1 MSLVILTI
9 HIPDKQKRIAFAVK
23 IRQIIPQSK
32 TYIPGKKNSLY
43 DSDIGIKANI
53 TKEELAKINALIE
66 RRGFGCTKRGSLD
79 E

>member
-1 MSLVILTI
+1 MILTI
-9 HIPDKQKRIAFAVK
+9 HIPEKQKRIAFAAKV
-23 IRQIIPQSK
+23 RQIIPQGK
-32 TYIPGKKNSLY
+32 TYIPGKRNSVY

-66 RRGFGCTKRGSLD
+66 RLGFECTQRGSLH